1 MSKSKIYFK
10 LIVLLDVVLILIAS
24 GSFFEIKGIIVY
36 CIFCVPVVLNILFL
50 KKYRK
55 TFYTVIICIILFIY
69 LATGVIFL
77 IREDSRKVISQKKNN
92 RYTYVTYEINSGAMG
107 HFSYEDRIYYSLIDT
122 DLLTVNILKNST
134 HYQYM
139 G

>member
-36 CIFCVPVVLNILFL
+36 CIFCVPGVLNILFL

>member
-92 RYTYVTYEINSGAMG
+92 RYTY
-107 HFSYEDRIYYSLIDT
+107 
-122 DLLTVNILKNST
+122 DL
-134 HYQYM
+134 
-139 G
+139 